1 MRGKSFI
8 RIIGLFIP
16 VFFVFVFNNS
26 IANADDDGQSNDI
39 NQQLQ
44 ASENSNQTL
53 ADLNQYQPS
62 NNDNLGN
69 WNASY
74 GSQIRSDAS
83 LGENSG
89 VTTVD
94 DFDDGLSL
102 NHATYNGLSEEKD
115 WEKKI
120 DPMGAYY
127 APLINKYLNSGYTIT
142 LNDANLENDND
153 DFENYV
159 NTKKLSPDYYNYLNF
174 EDDKFFPLDNVRF
187 DLPTAVENAPIFND
201 EGTKLIAV
209 YNQVYGSGN
218 DYDYTDRFKFNSI
231 IIRNSFGK
239 TTDVF
244 GNTKDGNDPNYN
256 SHSLQD
262 YAGIYQAPIYMVT
275 FKNIDEAMTCFDN
288 DGNKVNISIG
298 IPLDELLFIHV
309 RVYDPNGNLVTNDIK
324 KLFPTDVSNNITTN
338 SNNISA
344 SSNNYQKKIDIIS
357 DGKIISTV
365 DITNPSSGNFTLK
378 ESDLHLPKGYKLA
391 PGMSLKFDSQNQ
403 SADYSVEVEKDD
415 SQSTSSDSHTGFFE
429 GVVNAAKNFISNPVQ
444 ATIDLV
450 KNTANQ
456 FVSFAKDLYKKSKD
470 TLSYGIQSLINTFFN
485 STHNFNIKLL
495 SRGAFKA
502 LSGAASMI
510 NNISNFKS
518 NMIKGIVHGGI
529 SAAIKQSFND
539 FKSAIVSKIK
549 TLTSFNLHSLV
560 DKINAVKN
568 TPKKFIGNVKAMSR
582 HFSNSVNSAK
592 EVMKNEMDYVN
603 SVIGSVGDNPYIV
616 GKLNAIK
623 SGLGSQMAYFNK
635 YQSQATIKT
644 YSEAK
649 KAYSRYQ
656 KVNEIINNVS
666 NTVNGIKAA
675 LNPQTSQVAKW
686 LKQYSDNGMAFGFTR
701 KKNLLTMVT
710 PWGDFKFNYHYKKLE
725 QTLYN
730 KFIITKEVIQ
740 TIVHTGFEAAGNLLE
755 SAADDMISAFPEGLI
770 GTVLIYGLVEGFR
783 DFGLQDKVEKGI
795 TDSVY
800 GSIGNQEYTDK
811 QIADHLNP
819 LALINF

>member
-8 RIIGLFIP
+8 RLIGLLVPLLFI
-16 VFFVFVFNNS
+16 FVFSNT

-44 ASENSNQTL
+44 SSDNSNQTL

-69 WNASY
+69 WTDSY
-74 GSQIRSDAS
+74 GSQTRSDAS
-83 LGENSG
+83 TDGNAG
-89 VTTVD
+89 ITNTN
-94 DFDDGLSL
+94 DFDYALSYKD
-102 NHATYNGLSEEKD
+102 AKYNDLSEEQD
-115 WEKKI
+115 WQKKI
-120 DPMGAYY
+120 DPLGSYY
-127 APLINKYLNSGYTIT
+127 ASAINKYVQKGYHIQISTDD
-142 LNDANLENDND
+142 LDNAQAN
-153 DFENYV
+153 FENYIK
-159 NTKKLSPDYYNYLNF
+159 NKNLSPDYTNF
-174 EDDKFFPLDNVRF
+174 ENLKDSRYFWNADDFNLSLSNLVNSPYIQSADGKMNVTGKIDFLSGIAAIVADDSQSDNLQFQSV
-187 DLPTAVENAPIFND
+187 DI
-201 EGTKLIAV
+201 
-209 YNQVYGSGN
+209 Q
-218 DYDYTDRFKFNSI
+218 
-231 IIRNSFGK
+231 NSFGS
-239 TTDVF
+239 DDYVYQ
-244 GNTKDGNDPNYN
+244 TKDGHKLNINN
-256 SHSLQD
+256 QSIQD
-262 YAGIYQAPIYMVT
+262 YSGTYQAPIYVVN
-275 FKNIDEAMTCFDN
+275 FKDLDHPTAYGTYTDENGTTQDAAMA
-288 DGNKVNISIG
+288 
-298 IPLDELLFIHV
+298 IPLDYLLFV
-309 RVYDPNGNLVTNDIK
+309 PLKVYDSDGNLVTNG
-324 KLFPTDVSNNITTN
+324 TTG
-338 SNNISA
+338 
-344 SSNNYQKKIDIIS
+344 YPRKIDFIS
-357 DGKIISTV
+357 NSKIISTQ
-365 DITNPSSGNFTLK
+365 DITAPNNTSFVLK
-378 ESDLHLPKGYKLA
+378 ESDLQIPSGYKLGT
-391 PGMSLKFDSQNQ
+391 GMNLTFDSRNPSSDYTVQVQ
-403 SADYSVEVEKDD
+403 SLNDTNADD
-415 SQSTSSDSHTGFFE
+415 SNQNSGDDDNDGGFQD
-429 GVVNAAKNFISNPVQ
+429 VISATQNFLSNPVQ
-444 ATIDLV
+444 ATVDLV
-450 KNTANQ
+450 KRTSNQ
-456 FVSFAKDLYKKSKD
+456 FVSYAKDLYKKSKD
-470 TLSYGIQSLINTFFN
+470 TISYGIQSLINTFFN
-485 STHNFNIKLL
+485 STGNFNVKLL
-495 SRGAFKA
+495 SKGAFKA

-510 NNISNFKS
+510 DKISDFKS
-518 NMIKGIVHGGI
+518 KMIQGIIHGGI
-529 SAAIKQSFND
+529 SAAIKQSFKD
-539 FKSAIVSKIK
+539 FQSAIVSKIK

-603 SVIGSVGDNPYIV
+603 SVIGSVRDNPYIV

-710 PWGDFKFNYHYKKLE
+710 PWGDFKFNYHYEKIQ

>member
-8 RIIGLFIP
+8 RLIGLLIP

-26 IANADDDGQSNDI
+26 IANADDDGQSNYT
-39 NQQLQ
+39 NQQVQ
-44 ASENSNQTL
+44 TSNNSNQTL

-69 WNASY
+69 WTDSY
-74 GSQIRSDAS
+74 GSQTRSDSS

-89 VTTVD
+89 VINVD
-94 DFDDGLSL
+94 DFDYGL
-102 NHATYNGLSEEKD
+102 NETVEAKYNNLSDEKD
-115 WEKKI
+115 WQRKI
-120 DPMGAYY
+120 DPLGAYY
-127 APLINKYLNSGYTIT
+127 APIINDYLKKGYHIKIDTS
-142 LNDANLENDND
+142 NLDKASEDYN
-153 DFENYV
+153 NYIK
-159 NTKKLSPDYYNYLNF
+159 NKNLSPDYSNF
-174 EDDKFFPLDNVRF
+174 ENLKDDDYYVIGGVDNSIQNS
-187 DLPTAVENAPIFND
+187 VEKPFIMTD
-201 EGTKLIAV
+201 DGTEGIATH
-209 YNQVYGSGN
+209 YLGISQ
-218 DYDYTDRFKFNSI
+218 YDYNSNGAYNDNDNLKFNSI
-231 IIRNSFGK
+231 TIRNSFGMMDLG
-239 TTDVF
+239 T
-244 GNTKDGNDPNYN
+244 TKDGD
-256 SHSLQD
+256 SLGTNHQSIED
-262 YAGIYQAPIYMVT
+262 FAGIYQAPIYTVSFT
-275 FKNIDEAMTCFDN
+275 DLDN
-288 DGNKVNISIG
+288 TLGTYTDTNSEDAPGASIG
-298 IPLDELLFIHV
+298 IPLDYLLFLPLKL
-309 RVYDPNGNLVTNDIK
+309 YDSNGNIVTRDS
-324 KLFPTDVSNNITTN
+324 LNNIG
-338 SNNISA
+338 
-344 SSNNYQKKIDIIS
+344 NYHKKIDIIS

-378 ESDLHLPKGYKLA
+378 ESDLHLPNGYKLA

-510 NNISNFKS
+510 NKISNFKS

-539 FKSAIVSKIK
+539 FKSAIVEKIK

-592 EVMKNEMDYVN
+592 EVMKNEMNFVN
-603 SVIGSVGDNPYIV
+603 SVIGSVGDNPYV
-616 GKLNAIK
+616 LGKLNAIK

-710 PWGDFKFNYHYKKLE
+710 PWGDFKFNYHYKNVE